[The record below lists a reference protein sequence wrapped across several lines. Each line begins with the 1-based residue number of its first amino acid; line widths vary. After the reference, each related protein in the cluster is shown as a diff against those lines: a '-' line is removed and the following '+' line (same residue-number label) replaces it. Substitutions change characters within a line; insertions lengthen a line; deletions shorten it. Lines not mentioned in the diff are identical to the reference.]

1 MGPCRL
7 KTISHR
13 GYINGPDDQLE
24 NNPIHIKK
32 LFESGVDVE
41 IDVWYINDNFY
52 LGHNKP
58 KYEVSIQFLTDS
70 RLWCHAKNIAALEK
84 MLEIGAHC
92 FWHQEDEYTLTSKG
106 FIWAYPGCLTP
117 KNNSVFL
124 FPERYPEID
133 TNNFMF
139 VCTDYI
145 NLKGEVNARNY

>member
-1 MGPCRL
+1 MII
-7 KTISHR
+7 ISHR
-13 GYINGPDDQLE
+13 GYQDGEDPLLE
-24 NNPIHIKK
+24 NNPRQISK
-32 LFESGVDVE
+32 LLSLGINVE
-41 IDVWYINDNFY
+41 IDVWYINDGFY
-52 LGHNKP
+52 LGHDKP
-58 KYEVSIQFLTDS
+58 KYEVSEQFLTDS

-92 FWHQEDEYTLTSKG
+92 FWHQEDKYTLTSKG

-124 FPERYPEID
+124 FPERYPEIEA
-133 TNNFMF
+133 TNFMF

>member
-1 MGPCRL
+1 MKL
-7 KTISHR
+7 IAHR
-13 GYINGPDDQLE
+13 GNITCKNPERENTIEYIKEALRY
-24 NNPIHIKK
+24 
-32 LFESGVDVE
+32 GVDVE
-41 IDVWYINDNFY
+41 IDVWYINNIFY
-52 LGHNKP
+52 LGHDSP
-58 KYEVSIQFLTDS
+58 KYEVTKQFLTDS
-70 RLWCHAKNIAALEK
+70 KLWCHAKNIAALEK

-133 TNNFMF
+133 TSNFMF